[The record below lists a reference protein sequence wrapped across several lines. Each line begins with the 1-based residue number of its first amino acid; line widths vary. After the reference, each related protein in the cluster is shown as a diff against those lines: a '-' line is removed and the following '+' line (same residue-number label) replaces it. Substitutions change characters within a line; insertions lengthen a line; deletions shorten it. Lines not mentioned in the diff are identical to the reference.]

1 MWARGP
7 PGWLYTPGAICQP
20 GLMAERPVHKV
31 GIAPGLLLSMP
42 QLVDPNFHRA
52 VVLMVEHNDE
62 GSFGLILNKP
72 SEMSVR
78 ELLEALELE
87 WAGDG
92 ELVVGS
98 GGPVMPTTGW
108 VLHQPSAAVGPGAP
122 SLAEGL
128 EHAGT
133 VSITPEVDLSTSP
146 AKLRKI
152 AEAPPGRIRFLL
164 GYAGWGPGQL
174 AAEMASGSW
183 LHADV
188 DPALVFDT
196 PTDEMWATALRTLGV
211 DASSVVQGRGVH

>member
-1 MWARGP
+1 MSSR
-7 PGWLYTPGAICQP
+7 QVQHV
-20 GLMAERPVHKV
+20 GL
-31 GIAPGLLLSMP
+31 APGLLLSMP

-72 SEMSVR
+72 SEMSVK

-87 WAGDG
+87 WTGSERD
-92 ELVVGS
+92 VVGS

-108 VLHQPSAAVGPGAP
+108 VLHAPCEVVGRGSAT
-122 SLAEGL
+122 LAEGL
-128 EHAGT
+128 ERSGT
-133 VSITPEVDLSTSP
+133 VSITPDVDLSTSP
-146 AKLRKI
+146 AKLKLI
-152 AEAPPGRIRFLL
+152 AGDPPARIRFLL

-188 DPALVFDT
+188 DADLVFDT
-196 PTDEMWATALRTLGV
+196 PPDAMWETALRSLGV
-211 DASSVVQGRGVH
+211 DPSSVVVGRGVH